1 MNNKKI
7 ILVSLVLAGIGI
19 AGVAFTKDMVYQ
31 IGFWL
36 IALIPLV
43 FYFWQ
48 IYSEEKPKIS
58 KFDNVYYFGFLLTI
72 AILALTSL
80 HINEL
85 KSEDYKSVIP
95 QFSLGLLTTALAL
108 LGRIILIIVKSPPQ
122 DETEQL
128 KSAIGGLAK
137 TFDDWNKNGAG
148 FAAADTQNRYAA
160 MEAQF
165 NQASSKFDA
174 ELTTSASKIKDLTD
188 RLGGAEKAIEAF
200 VMATYARCQNMEQR
214 LNDANVQFSTKV
226 LQTADTMAGLLSD
239 TTGNLAHKLNEAA
252 QLVDDFVLKTQTRC
266 QAMEQ
271 QLAAATVSF
280 DQEVAAIIQ
289 TSLEN
294 NAAMVHAASADFSA
308 AITLVTN
315 EIARL
320 RQEAANVS
328 FKTAAKRLDE
338 FSKTLEDSFSTI
350 NAAVANNS
358 EQAASAID
366 KLTAT
371 ADGTRQLAEEIAA
384 RLQSLR
390 NLETLVAHINK
401 ASLGLAGISSVSAD
415 ANTALS
421 SLTRATH
428 TAIAELDSGIIQP
441 LAGSPLAGN
450 LHNSAQALEKMRD
463 SSGQAAGAIDK
474 LTATAN
480 DTRQLAEAVATHL
493 QHLQN
498 LETLVAHIDK
508 ANLGLADMSSVSAEA
523 NTALSSLTRA
533 THTAI
538 AELDNGLIQPLAG
551 SPLAGNLRNS
561 SHALEKMQD
570 SVARLE
576 NSVTAFASPV
586 LEFAPKLAGHIE
598 SSSASVSSMVEVST
612 RLRASME
619 SLDKGVQSTQKM
631 MVTTLGVLSSLE
643 DKHAVGTGFING
655 IEQAGQQFNRLTQKV
670 EDTVAM
676 MSGHERSLE
685 QAFAAAISAINSIA
699 ALQQKIT
706 TVDEVVEKITSE
718 KQRQESLEEV
728 KRPINVSV
736 RSKIK
741 KFLLTKIF

>member
-428 TAIAELDSGIIQP
+428 TAIAELD
-441 LAGSPLAGN
+441 
-450 LHNSAQALEKMRD
+450 
-463 SSGQAAGAIDK
+463 
-474 LTATAN
+474 
-480 DTRQLAEAVATHL
+480 
-493 QHLQN
+493 
-498 LETLVAHIDK
+498 
-508 ANLGLADMSSVSAEA
+508 
-523 NTALSSLTRA
+523 
-533 THTAI
+533 
-538 AELDNGLIQPLAG
+538 NGLIQPLAG